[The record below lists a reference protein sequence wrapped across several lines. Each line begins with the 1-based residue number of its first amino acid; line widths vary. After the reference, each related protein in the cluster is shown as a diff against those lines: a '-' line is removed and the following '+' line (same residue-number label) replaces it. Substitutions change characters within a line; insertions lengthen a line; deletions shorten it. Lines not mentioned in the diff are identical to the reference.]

1 MKRHTGLADAYLY
14 RDFSEALKRL
24 KNALTRGPGYTL
36 LLGESGTGKTT
47 LLRTLEDGLDQRR
60 FQVLYLCH
68 GRPSPTGL
76 SRVLAGTLHLPVRR
90 SGAETSRSLAQTL
103 RGLPTRLWVWVDE
116 AQLLSEE
123 ALQELRL
130 LAEADLK
137 SPPLFGVV
145 LSGLPELKERLLAPG
160 LFSVWR
166 RIATRV
172 TLTGLVREEMA
183 PFMAHGVGKEAAARF
198 TADALSALF
207 EQGRGVPGL
216 VHAYGVECLRVC
228 APGPITP
235 EGVAEAL
242 DGLETR

>member
-1 MKRHTGLADAYLY
+1 MKKSLGVADAYLY

-24 KNALTRGPGYTL
+24 KAALTRAPGYTL

-47 LLRTLEDGLDQRR
+47 LLRTLETALDRRR

-103 RGLPTRLWVWVDE
+103 RDLPTRLLVWVDE
-116 AQLLSEE
+116 AQLLGEDT
-123 ALQELRL
+123 LHELRL
-130 LAEADLK
+130 LAEADLNG
-137 SPPLFGVV
+137 PPLFGVV
-145 LSGLPELKERLLAPG
+145 LSALPELKERLLAPR
-160 LFSVWR
+160 LFPLWR

-172 TLTGLVREEMA
+172 TLTGLVREEVA
-183 PFMAHGVGKEAAARF
+183 PFLAHVAGKEAAARF
-198 TADALSALF
+198 TVDALSALF
-207 EQGRGVPGL
+207 EQGRGVPAL
-216 VHAYGVECLRVC
+216 VHAYAAECVRVC

-242 DGLETR
+242 EGLDSR